1 MKICSTRFGISFKIP
16 FGTYSA
22 TCEHYKC
29 LCESVVRC
37 PCKCQLCTAV
47 SCWNGAVLSSV
58 GVRCWHPLTG
68 DAQGGLRAAGMG
80 CATGHRAVH
89 GDLLCR
95 RMDGDKSLWQL
106 CIVSLWVPPLPWAT
120 AELCVTAHRNRINP
134 SKYAILLAPGTFPG
148 CSVRHASYTGG
159 HVQFSV
165 CSAPPLPARCWGST
179 MSCPAGTGPRGCVG
193 LGEAQELHVA
203 AAGLLLW
210 PHGGNGGRVA
220 AAALLGSLKAQDF
233 SVEGRRLLGVYRVV
247 TAVAKLET
255 AVVQQCECQGNAAVG
270 VQQHFPPVGSE
281 FEELLLPG
289 IGKSRTAGAG
299 TCKTVKWRGRNRSS
313 SIPSVELKCS
323 FKVCTTQT
331 AVTASH
337 LLKHFYS
344 LHRTERKLPPVVLTR
359 PCGVPCCPG
368 TLVPAS
374 WVFWI
379 QPPCYKIRWSMQRA
393 WPQVSQWQRPN
404 TSIPVCSH
412 VHFMPPEHGKKKTR
426 ECLGENS
433 CGLHFVHKVDGDVG
447 FPGLL
452 LCLGFSLRIECLKQH
467 NLNTRMK
474 TGLFSLFFLC
484 GAVLLMGHTATGT
497 IPMWTARGHS
507 ALPPLSLFPPSLLDR
522 KEGGHQHVMGST
534 SHFLLPVASFSFSL
548 PGIDHLQSYC
558 VGALITVPGELLFRW
573 HHEESLLLCWGGRR
587 ALLGAW
593 HCQVVGSGSQ
603 RQAGGTAVFG
613 CPRTSTATGM

>member
-106 CIVSLWVPPLPWAT
+106 CVVSLWVPPLPWAT
-120 AELCVTAHRNRINP
+120 AELCVTAHRNRNNP
-134 SKYAILLAPGTFPG
+134 SKCAILLAPGTFPG

-159 HVQFSV
+159 HVQFSM
-165 CSAPPLPARCWGST
+165 CSSPPLPARCWGST
-179 MSCPAGTGPRGCVG
+179 MSCPAGIGPRGCVG

-281 FEELLLPG
+281 FEELLLPR

-323 FKVCTTQT
+323 FKVCTTQI

-344 LHRTERKLPPVVLTR
+344 LHRTERKLPPVVLTQ
-359 PCGVPCCPG
+359 PCGAPCCPG

-393 WPQVSQWQRPN
+393 WPQVSHWQRPN

-412 VHFMPPEHGKKKTR
+412 VHFMPLEHGKKKTR

-433 CGLHFVHKVDGDVG
+433 RGIHFVHKVDGDVG

-452 LCLGFSLRIECLKQH
+452 LCLGFSLRI
-467 NLNTRMK
+467 
-474 TGLFSLFFLC
+474 
-484 GAVLLMGHTATGT
+484 
-497 IPMWTARGHS
+497 
-507 ALPPLSLFPPSLLDR
+507 
-522 KEGGHQHVMGST
+522 
-534 SHFLLPVASFSFSL
+534 
-548 PGIDHLQSYC
+548 
-558 VGALITVPGELLFRW
+558 
-573 HHEESLLLCWGGRR
+573 
-587 ALLGAW
+587 
-593 HCQVVGSGSQ
+593 
-603 RQAGGTAVFG
+603 
-613 CPRTSTATGM
+613 